1 MENRAYS
8 NGSAKEDPRLS
19 FSFSGLKRPIG
30 ENESSS
36 EGSSVD
42 EHGDGVWENG
52 RFIRNTGLNWFVTG
66 LFVVGDL
73 AGGGLV
79 ALPTALIQSGFYPG
93 LVITVLMT
101 FIVTYTAYLLGQCW
115 VILLRRWPE
124 YRKHCRKPYAEMGFR
139 ALGPRVKTI
148 VSICIDVTQ
157 FGIATVFLLLAS
169 KNIHDFLKAFFSANI
184 SFCVVILFVAIGL
197 LPLTFLKSPNDF
209 WWAVVLAMCTTS
221 LAVIF
226 ICLGSIL
233 DYDTCEKY
241 HKMPEFNIIDYFLAL
256 GTMLFAYGGH
266 SAFPTIQH
274 DMKRPDEFSKSAIMA
289 FTIVACMYVPASIL
303 GYITY
308 GDSLRDSIINSLQ
321 IKWIQQSVNIFITL
335 HVILTLT
342 IVFNPLNQEAEE
354 VLNVPHSFGP
364 RRVAVRLGVM
374 VAVVFVA
381 ESLPSFGPLLDLVGG
396 STMTLTSVVFPAL
409 FYLYLST
416 GEKKAERE
424 KSSSSDADS
433 PPTLNDVL
441 RYTPKITLVCC
452 ALVMLFGLIC
462 GGAATFSAIRELSS
476 TQFVAP
482 CYVSAFQ
489 HNSGDTDTGHTNCC
503 GPYQNISRSS
513 SITCTKPD
521 LKFYS

>member
-30 ENESSS
+30 ENDSSS

-93 LVITVLMT
+93 LIITVLMT
-101 FIVTYTAYLLGQCW
+101 FIVTYTAYL
-115 VILLRRWPE
+115 
-124 YRKHCRKPYAEMGFR
+124 KPYAEMGFR
-139 ALGPRVKTI
+139 ALGPRVKTL
-148 VSICIDVTQ
+148 VSVCIDVTQ

-226 ICLGSIL
+226 ICLGSLL

-289 FTIVACMYVPASIL
+289 FTSKL
-303 GYITY
+303 
-308 GDSLRDSIINSLQ
+308 
-321 IKWIQQSVNIFITL
+321 
-335 HVILTLT
+335 
-342 IVFNPLNQEAEE
+342 
-354 VLNVPHSFGP
+354 
-364 RRVAVRLGVM
+364 
-374 VAVVFVA
+374 
-381 ESLPSFGPLLDLVGG
+381 
-396 STMTLTSVVFPAL
+396 
-409 FYLYLST
+409 
-416 GEKKAERE
+416 
-424 KSSSSDADS
+424 
-433 PPTLNDVL
+433 
-441 RYTPKITLVCC
+441 
-452 ALVMLFGLIC
+452 
-462 GGAATFSAIRELSS
+462 
-476 TQFVAP
+476 
-482 CYVSAFQ
+482 
-489 HNSGDTDTGHTNCC
+489 
-503 GPYQNISRSS
+503 
-513 SITCTKPD
+513 
-521 LKFYS
+521 